1 MALLSMLAITAHAR
15 ELITSVRARVLSDA
29 AALTAALSPEHAL
42 VVTRANHV
50 TLRELEIIDE
60 ERGRVC
66 VVIQSGSE
74 VSRACAELTTST
86 LDD

>member
-1 MALLSMLAITAHAR
+1 MALLSIFAITAHAR
-15 ELITSVRARVLSDA
+15 ELITSVRARVIADVV
-29 AALTAALSPEHAL
+29 ALTAALSPEHAS
-42 VVTRANHV
+42 VVAHANHV

-86 LDD
+86 LDN

>member
-1 MALLSMLAITAHAR
+1 MALLSVLAITTHAR
-15 ELITSVRARVLSDA
+15 ELITSVRARVVADVV
-29 AALTAALSPEHAL
+29 ALTAALSPEHATI
-42 VVTRANHV
+42 VARTNHV
-50 TLRELEIIDE
+50 MLRELEVIDE

-66 VVIQSGSE
+66 VAVQSGSE

>member
-1 MALLSMLAITAHAR
+1 MFAITAHAR
-15 ELITSVRARVLSDA
+15 ELNTSARARVIADA
-29 AALTAALSPEHAL
+29 VALTAALSPEHAL

-50 TLRELEIIDE
+50 TLRELEINDE

>member
-1 MALLSMLAITAHAR
+1 MLAITTHAR
-15 ELITSVRARVLSDA
+15 ELVTAVRARVIADTV
-29 AALTAALSPEHAL
+29 ALTAALSPEHAL
-42 VVTRANHV
+42 VVNRANHV

-66 VVIQSGSE
+66 VVVHSGSE

-86 LDD
+86 LDN